1 MNELAHDVLLK
12 GQSVMETARADAR
25 GPRPRII
32 GLMVIVVSS
41 FPRDDRNISGSWTG
55 LLVYYREI

>member
-1 MNELAHDVLLK
+1 
-12 GQSVMETARADAR
+12 METARAGAR

-41 FPRDDRNISGSWTG
+41 FPRDDRNISGFWTG